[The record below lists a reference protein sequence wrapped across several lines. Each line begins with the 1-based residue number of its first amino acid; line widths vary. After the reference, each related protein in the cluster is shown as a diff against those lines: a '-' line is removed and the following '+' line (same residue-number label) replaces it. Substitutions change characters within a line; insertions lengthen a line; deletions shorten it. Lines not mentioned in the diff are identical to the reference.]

1 MASILKVD
9 TLTGVTTAGSISVTG
24 EGNSTTTN
32 LQQGLIKVW
41 ADYSG
46 GGTPVADDSFNCS
59 SITDVSVGRKQQAF
73 TNNMSSGNFFVIDG
87 MIADGNSGSSRGGA
101 SHHFYTQASSNINYA
116 AMYGSTS
123 ASNGNFTDSHL
134 VDGCGVAGDL
144 A

>member
-1 MASILKVD
+1 MSEILTNK
-9 TLTGVTTAGSISVTG
+9 LTGTSTAGSILVTG

-59 SITDVSVGRKQQAF
+59 SLTDVSVGRKQQDF
-73 TNNMSSGNFFVIDG
+73 TSNMSSGNFFVIDG
-87 MIADGNSGSSRGGA
+87 MIADGNSGGTRGGA

-134 VDGCGVAGDL
+134 IDGCGVAGDL

>member
-1 MASILKVD
+1 MSEIKVD
-9 TLTGVTTAGSISVTG
+9 TLTGKTSAGDITVTSEGGAVTMQ
-24 EGNSTTTN
+24 

-59 SITDVSVGRKQQAF
+59 SITDVSTGRKQQAF

-87 MIADGNSGSSRGGA
+87 MIADGNSGSTRGGA

-116 AMYGSTS
+116 AMYGST
-123 ASNGNFTDSHL
+123 ASSDGSFTDSHL
-134 VDGCGVAGDL
+134 IDGCGVAGDL